1 MIRQFIKGKN
11 PVYYMATESSGEKN
25 MEMLS
30 KLILKHSGTEFRFSG
45 FSDFEVLFDYLA
57 EISKSE
63 RMVFVIDEFPYLAAG
78 YPEISSSF
86 RNTAIMNGVIP
97 DCISFYADLP

>member
-1 MIRQFIKGKN
+1 MIYGRRRVGKTEMIRQFIKGKN
-11 PVYYMATESSGEKN
+11 SVYYMATESSGEKN

-30 KLILKHSGTEFRFSG
+30 KLILKHSATEFRFSG

-78 YPEISSSF
+78 YRKSHHHSEILRS
-86 RNTAIMNGVIP
+86 
-97 DCISFYADLP
+97 